1 MRKKKILV
9 VDDDPDFVQV
19 VRMRL
24 ESNGHEV
31 CVAHDGKE
39 ALQRVKTEK
48 PDAVL
53 LDILMPKMDGLKV
66 LSRIRRI
73 NKRLPVFILTAFS
86 SEERFGL
93 AKRLNASGFMVK
105 TGDLTNEIF
114 NITSSLSLSDKFH
127 RGS

>member
-39 ALQRVKTEK
+39 ALQRVKAEK

-114 NITSSLSLSDKFH
+114 NITSSLSLSDKF
-127 RGS
+127 RRSS